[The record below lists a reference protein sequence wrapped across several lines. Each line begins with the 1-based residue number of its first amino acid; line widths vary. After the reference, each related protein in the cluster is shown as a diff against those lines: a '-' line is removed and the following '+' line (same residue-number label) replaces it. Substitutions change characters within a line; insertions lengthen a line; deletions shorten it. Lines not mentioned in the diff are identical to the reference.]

1 MSSRILIALKG
12 VCMGLADVIPG
23 VSGGTM
29 ALILG
34 IYDRL
39 IAAFSILGP
48 HLLRQLVR
56 AEFWRRLMQALKPK
70 GQPGD
75 DDIGVMAGHVAF
87 LINVFV
93 GIVSAVL
100 VGLKVLPSLLQQYP
114 TQMSAFFLGLVLAS
128 TAVPYARI
136 QRRTLVVAVLAIA
149 SLIGCWFLMGI
160 QKQSSGGF
168 ARTTVTLQRTD
179 GQPFKKS
186 DALHGS
192 WVQFHVNTE
201 KKLRHN
207 IAFSSEDPINI
218 VAGEAQITGIPVVAK
233 QAGAHANISA
243 TGDQPLNLVVSSVD
257 PKGLAPI
264 VEWSVHQETD
274 AGGGTDPA
282 LWYVFICGAV
292 AICAMLLPG
301 VSGAFLLLMLGMYG
315 YVVHQGH
322 ALVYNGDTQAVGP
335 IAVFLFGIVLGLAS
349 FSRLLKWLLAHH
361 HDGIMA
367 VLIGLMLGSLRVLWP
382 FRDAVS
388 GDMTLPSTLDA
399 TAGGA
404 IGAAV
409 LGMVIVVVLSL
420 AGRRAAPEQAGG

>member
-39 IAAFSILGP
+39 IGAFSILGP
-48 HLLRQLVR
+48 HLLRQLIR
-56 AEFWRRLMQALKPK
+56 AEFWRKLVRALKPN

-75 DDIGVMAGHVAF
+75 DDMGVLAGHVAF

-93 GIVSAVL
+93 GIVLAVL

-136 QRRTLVVAVLAIA
+136 QRRGIVVVLLVIT

-160 QKQSSGGF
+160 QKQSVSGF
-168 ARTTVTLQRTD
+168 ARTTVSLQRAD
-179 GQPFKKS
+179 GQPFEKS
-186 DALHGS
+186 RVLPGP
-192 WVQFHVNTE
+192 WIQFHANTE
-201 KKLRHN
+201 KKLKHN
-207 IAFSSEDPINI
+207 IAFSSEEPINI
-218 VAGEAQITGIPVVAK
+218 VTGEAQITGIAVVAK
-233 QAGAHANISA
+233 QAGAHSNISA
-243 TGDQPLNLVVSSVD
+243 SDDQALNLVVSSVD

-264 VEWSVHQETD
+264 AEWSVRQEAD
-274 AGGGTDPA
+274 ASGGSDPA
-282 LWYVFICGAV
+282 LWYVFVCGAV

-315 YVVHQGH
+315 YVVHLGH
-322 ALVYNGDTQAVGP
+322 ALVYNGDTQAAGP
-335 IAVFLFGIVLGLAS
+335 IAVFLVGILLGLAS
-349 FSRLLKWLLAHH
+349 FSRLLKWLLSHH

-382 FRDAVS
+382 FRDGLS
-388 GDMTLPSTLDA
+388 GDMTLPSALDA
-399 TAGGA
+399 TTGGA

-409 LGMVIVVVLSL
+409 LGIIIVVALSL
-420 AGRRAAPEQAGG
+420 AGRRAAPEQI